1 MQHVKLHVNLLA
13 CWFENLLMYLWVYPT
28 SNSWKLPEA
37 CLCTILAICGRALKL
52 GWSPERLSNLPD
64 LFLYS
69 NKKNESSLQTAT
81 SDECD
86 AKSEKMRHLQLC
98 RWVTTPRWCSSGT
111 VLGALQP
118 IWYTF
123 SQCKHWTLAALN
135 GVKFGILAPKI
146 TMCIEAEPKEAVS
159 VVISYILHLQR
170 CLLDH

>member
-37 CLCTILAICGRALKL
+37 CLRTILAIGGRALKL

-69 NKKNESSLQTAT
+69 NKKDESSLQTAT

-118 IWYTF
+118 IWLLEFNVCIDCTSITVTF
-123 SQCKHWTLAALN
+123 LVLAAEWL
-135 GVKFGILAPKI
+135 PW
-146 TMCIEAEPKEAVS
+146 
-159 VVISYILHLQR
+159 
-170 CLLDH
+170 LDGL

>member
-1 MQHVKLHVNLLA
+1 MQHVKLHVNLQA

-37 CLCTILAICGRALKL
+37 CLCTILAIGGRALKL

-69 NKKNESSLQTAT
+69 NKKDESSLQTAT
-81 SDECD
+81 SNECD

-118 IWYTF
+118 IWLL
-123 SQCKHWTLAALN
+123 KTLEFN
-135 GVKFGILAPKI
+135 VCIDC
-146 TMCIEAEPKEAVS
+146 MCIYTVKQIS
-159 VVISYILHLQR
+159 CFNSRVVPWLHG
-170 CLLDH
+170 LLW